1 MGKVAYQDVV
11 YKLGATS
18 ASLAT
23 VGLYDFSANGQA
35 EIMDVSDSASG
46 DNKEFLAGML
56 EKGIGFSKWFDDSE
70 TPYEE
75 GDTVYLQV
83 IAGNKTLG
91 YDCIVESANLESSN
105 GSAVKWT
112 YSLKLTGATD

>member
-35 EIMDVSDSASG
+35 EVMDVSDSVSG
-46 DNKEFLAGML
+46 DNKEFIAGML
-56 EKGIGFSKWFDDSE
+56 EKGISFSKWFDDAE
-70 TPYEE
+70 TAYEE

-83 IAGNKTLG
+83 VAGSKTLG
-91 YDCIVESANLESSN
+91 YGCIVETANLESSN
-105 GSAVKWT
+105 GSAMKWSYT
-112 YSLKLTGATD
+112 LKLTGAAD